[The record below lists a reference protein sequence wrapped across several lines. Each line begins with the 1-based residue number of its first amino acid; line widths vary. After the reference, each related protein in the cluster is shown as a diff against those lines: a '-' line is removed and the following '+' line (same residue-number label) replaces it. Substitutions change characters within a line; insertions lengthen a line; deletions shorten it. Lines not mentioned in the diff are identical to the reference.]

1 MGDKYLAIHK
11 ELIAIRESM
20 KAMMIQLPM
29 FDCLIE
35 SFPDMD
41 FATEYERPEDIWRYV
56 DNAIASLQSA
66 MERNKNRAVLCTEIA
81 AGLIIILKM
90 IRGQLELECRE
101 NSIADR
107 KYLRR
112 EY

>member
-1 MGDKYLAIHK
+1 MSDKYLAIHK

-20 KAMMIQLPM
+20 KAIMAELPM
-29 FDCLIE
+29 FDYLIE
-35 SFPDMD
+35 AFPDMD
-41 FATEYERPEDIWRYV
+41 FATEYERPEDLWRYV
-56 DNAIASLQSA
+56 NNAIASLQSA
-66 MERNKNRAVLCTEIA
+66 MERNKDRNEQYSDITT
-81 AGLIIILKM
+81 GLILILKT
-90 IRGQLELECRE
+90 IRFQLVIECHQ